1 MGGTWSA
8 IVRGAQRR
16 ERDRRRCGPTRE
28 DHNWTAAVHRRGL
41 LAFLVSYSP
50 LARARPRSGETKVPE
65 TGTCDRSW
73 ARVLVGLSLSSSS
86 WHHWASS
93 IRGEAGDK

>member
-16 ERDRRRCGPTRE
+16 ERDRRRRGPTRE

-41 LAFLVSYSP
+41 LGFLVSYSP
-50 LARARPRSGETKVPE
+50 LARARRRSGETPAGQPGE
-65 TGTCDRSW
+65 TLRPQRW
-73 ARVLVGLSLSSSS
+73 VVGLSLSSSS

>member
-65 TGTCDRSW
+65 TWTCGPLLGEGACRF
-73 ARVLVGLSLSSSS
+73 VLVIVELAPLGVLYT
-86 WHHWASS
+86 
-93 IRGEAGDK
+93 R

>member
-28 DHNWTAAVHRRGL
+28 DHNWTSQGRPR
-41 LAFLVSYSP
+41 AFLVSYSP
-50 LARARPRSGETKVPE
+50 LVRARPRSGETKVPE
-65 TGTCDRSW
+65 TWD
-73 ARVLVGLSLSSSS
+73 L
-86 WHHWASS
+86 
-93 IRGEAGDK
+93 